1 MESRW
6 PKFISVRSLI
16 LLLLIAT
23 HYFSFV
29 KTVQAVGRVEEC
41 SALWLFKRSFSI
53 DESASGEPLSCAK
66 VASWTQH
73 GGERSNCCSWDGVE
87 CDEDSGHV
95 IGLDLRS
102 SCLYGSINSNSTLFH
117 LVHLQKLDLSDN
129 YFDWSEIPSRLG
141 HDLTSLTYLNLS
153 YSAFFGQIPSEISKL
168 SKLSTLDLSS
178 YSSHLKWTKRNLR
191 SLVQNLTNIK
201 KLHLREVDIY
211 STVPDILVNASS
223 LTSLQLDN
231 CGLYGEFPVGIFHL
245 PNLEVL
251 YVRSNSDLTG
261 YFPTFNKS
269 NVFKK
274 LDVTGTNFSGQLPTS
289 LGNLHSLIVFAISSC
304 NFHPNVPSSIGNL
317 TQLSYL
323 SMYSFNDVSK
333 GKLSVSFSWVGK
345 LTKLYHLSSLTSLQ
359 LDNCGL
365 YGEFPVGIFHLPNL
379 EVLYVRS
386 NSDLT
391 GYFPTFNKSNV
402 FKKLDVTGTN
412 FSGQLPTSL
421 GNLHSLILFAISW
434 CNFHPNVPSSIGDLT
449 QLSYLDM
456 SSFNDVSKG
465 ELSVSF
471 SWVGK
476 LTKLYHLDLGDTNI
490 EGEFPSFVSNLTQL
504 EFLNLAA
511 NAISGQ
517 IPSWLMKFTQL
528 TSLSLGDN
536 NLQGPIPR
544 SLFQL
549 KNLEYLLLSGN
560 NLSGLVEF
568 DQFSKLK
575 KLKGLELSNNM
586 LSVEIRNDLSATLP
600 KLQTLALGFCNL
612 TEFPKFLKNQSELT
626 ELDLSGNYI
635 HGPIPKWVWNATIET
650 LLDLRLYDNSLTGFD
665 QYPGILPWTNLIF
678 LTLGFNKLQGP
689 LPIPPQSIRFYAVE
703 NNEYTGEIS
712 PLFCNFNNLQVLKL
726 SNNNL
731 SGMLPQ
737 CLGNSSVLEIL
748 ALHNNFLKGY
758 IPPICP
764 SKTSLRIVD
773 FSYNQLQGKLPR
785 GVMNCT
791 QLKVLNFANNQMS
804 DIFPSWLGALPELR
818 ILILRSNGFHGV
830 IGKPATKHE
839 FPKLRIIDLS
849 NNGFSGMLP
858 SNYLENW
865 NSMKY
870 VDENQRTYFYVY
882 TDVVDGHYFYY
893 HYAMTI
899 RGKGVELKY
908 EKTPYLLTLIDLSSN
923 RFEGEIPEG
932 PVGNLR
938 GLVLLNLSNNSLTG
952 HIPSS
957 LGDLAALESLDLSQ
971 NQLSGRIP
979 SNLAQLTFLAYFNVS
994 HNHLSGPIPLG
1005 EQFDTFQEDSYE
1017 GNSGLCGKSLPKKC
1031 EDSESSKL
1039 PPPSIVGEEEDS
1051 VFQIALDWYVV
1062 LPGVVSG
1069 LIVGVV
1075 VGNIWTTKKHEWFVE
1090 TFSRRRKPRGTR
1102 ARRGRRT

>member
-1 MESRW
+1 MGMESRW

-23 HYFSFV
+23 HYVSFV
-29 KTVQAVGRVEEC
+29 KTVQAVGGVEEC
-41 SALWLFKRSFSI
+41 SALLLFKRSFSI

-87 CDEDSGHV
+87 CDEDSSHV

-117 LVHLQKLDLSDN
+117 LIHLQRLDLSDN
-129 YFDWSEIPSRLG
+129 DFDGSEIPSRLG

-153 YSAFFGQIPSEISKL
+153 NSAFFGQIPSEISKL
-168 SKLSTLDLSS
+168 SKLSTLDLTS
-178 YSSHLKWTKRNLR
+178 YSSDLKLRKGNLR
-191 SLVQNLTNIK
+191 RLVQNLTNIK
-201 KLHLREVDIY
+201 RLHLTGVDIY

-223 LTSLQLDN
+223 LTSLKLN
-231 CGLYGEFPVGIFHL
+231 YCGLYGEFPVGIFHL

-251 YVRSNSDLTG
+251 YVDANSNLTG

-274 LDVTGTNFSGQLPTS
+274 LVVGGTNFSGQLPTS
-289 LGNLHSLIVFAISSC
+289 LGNLHSLIMFEISLC

-317 TQLSYL
+317 TQLGYL
-323 SMYSFNDVSK
+323 AMYSFNGVSE
-333 GKLSVSFSWVGK
+333 GKPSVSFS
-345 LTKLYHLSSLTSLQ
+345 
-359 LDNCGL
+359 C
-365 YGEFPVGIFHLPNL
+365 
-379 EVLYVRS
+379 
-386 NSDLT
+386 
-391 GYFPTFNKSNV
+391 
-402 FKKLDVTGTN
+402 
-412 FSGQLPTSL
+412 
-421 GNLHSLILFAISW
+421 
-434 CNFHPNVPSSIGDLT
+434 
-449 QLSYLDM
+449 
-456 SSFNDVSKG
+456 
-465 ELSVSF
+465 
-471 SWVGK
+471 VGK
-476 LTKLYHLDLGDTNI
+476 LTKLYHLDLGYTNI
-490 EGEFPSFVSNLTQL
+490 KGEFLSFVSNLTQL
-504 EFLNLAA
+504 EFLDLSSNDV
-511 NAISGQ
+511 SGQ
-517 IPSWLMKFTQL
+517 IPSWLMKLTQL
-528 TSLSLGDN
+528 TSLNLGDN

-544 SLFQL
+544 SLFKL
-549 KNLEYLLLSGN
+549 KNLENLLLSGN

-575 KLKGLELSNNM
+575 KLKGLDLSNNM
-586 LSVEIRNDLSATLP
+586 LSMEIRNDLSATLP
-600 KLQTLALGFCNL
+600 KLQTLVLGSCNL
-612 TEFPKFLKNQSELT
+612 KEFPNFLKNQTELT
-626 ELDLSGNYI
+626 VLDLYDNKIQGR
-635 HGPIPKWVWNATIET
+635 IPKWVSNATRET
-650 LLDLRLYDNSLTGFD
+650 LSGLYLGNNFLTGFD
-665 QYPGILPWTNLIF
+665 QNHGILQWTNLTV
-678 LTLGFNKLQGP
+678 LALGSNMLQGP
-689 LPIPPQSIRFYAVE
+689 LPIPPQSIRFYNVE
-703 NNEYTGEIS
+703 NNEFTGEIS

-731 SGMLPQ
+731 NGMLPQ

-748 ALHNNFLKGY
+748 ALHNNFFNGY

-791 QLKVLNFANNQMS
+791 QLKVLNCANNHMS

-858 SNYLENW
+858 SNYLEIW

-870 VDENQRTYFYVY
+870 VDENQRPYFEVY
-882 TDVVDGHYFYY
+882 TDVISGQYFYND
-893 HYAMTI
+893 YAMTI
-899 RGKGVELKY
+899 SGKGVELKY
-908 EKTPYLLTLIDLSSN
+908 EKTPYLLRLIDLSSN
-923 RFEGEIPEG
+923 RFEGKIPEG

-1005 EQFDTFQEDSYE
+1005 KQFDTFQEDSYE

-1031 EDSESSKL
+1031 EDSESSMR
-1039 PPPSIVGEEEDS
+1039 PPPSIVEEDEDS

-1062 LPGVVSG
+1062 VPGVVSG

-1102 ARRGRRT
+1102 ARKGRRT

>member
-1 MESRW
+1 MYFFCLENFG
-6 PKFISVRSLI
+6 PGCNLVRSLI

-29 KTVQAVGRVEEC
+29 QTVWAVGRVEEC
-41 SALWLFKRSFSI
+41 FALLLFKRSFSI

-66 VASWTQH
+66 VESWTEH

-87 CDEDSGHV
+87 CNEDSSHV

-117 LVHLQKLDLSDN
+117 LIHLQRLDLSDN
-129 YFDWSEIPSRLG
+129 DFDGSEIPSRLG

-153 YSAFFGQIPSEISKL
+153 NSAFFGQIPSEISKL
-168 SKLSTLDLSS
+168 SKLSTLDLTS
-178 YSSHLKWTKRNLR
+178 YSSHLKLTKGNLR

-201 KLHLREVDIY
+201 KLHLSGVDIY

-251 YVRSNSDLTG
+251 YVSSNSDLTG

-274 LDVTGTNFSGQLPTS
+274 LDVADTNFSGQLPTS
-289 LGNLHSLIVFAISSC
+289 LGNLHSLIVFAISGC
-304 NFHPNVPSSIGNL
+304 NFHPNVPSSFGNL

-323 SMYSFNDVSK
+323 SMSSFNDVSK
-333 GKLSVSFSWVGK
+333 GVLSVSFSWVGK
-345 LTKLYHLSSLTSLQ
+345 LTKLYHLS
-359 LDNCGL
+359 
-365 YGEFPVGIFHLPNL
+365 
-379 EVLYVRS
+379 
-386 NSDLT
+386 
-391 GYFPTFNKSNV
+391 
-402 FKKLDVTGTN
+402 
-412 FSGQLPTSL
+412 
-421 GNLHSLILFAISW
+421 
-434 CNFHPNVPSSIGDLT
+434 
-449 QLSYLDM
+449 
-456 SSFNDVSKG
+456 
-465 ELSVSF
+465 
-471 SWVGK
+471 
-476 LTKLYHLDLGDTNI
+476 LGDTNI

-511 NAISGQ
+511 NEISGQ
-517 IPSWLMKFTQL
+517 IPSWFMKLTQL
-528 TSLSLGDN
+528 TTLSLGDN

-544 SLFQL
+544 SLFHL
-549 KNLEYLLLSGN
+549 KNLEYLHLSGN

-612 TEFPKFLKNQSELT
+612 IEFPKFLKNQSELT
-626 ELDLSGNYI
+626 KLDLSDNYI

-650 LLDLRLYDNSLTGFD
+650 LLDLRLYDNFLTGFD
-665 QYPGILPWTNLIF
+665 QYPGILPWKNLIF
-678 LTLGFNKLQGP
+678 LTLGLNMLQGP

-703 NNEYTGEIS
+703 KNEYTGEIS
-712 PLFCNFNNLQVLKL
+712 PMFCNFNNLQVLEL

-748 ALHNNFLKGY
+748 SLHNNFFGGY

-785 GVMNCT
+785 GVMYCS
-791 QLKVLNFANNQMS
+791 QLRVLNFANNQMS
-804 DIFPSWLGALPELR
+804 DIFPSWFGALPELR

-839 FPKLRIIDLS
+839 FPNLRIIDLS
-849 NNGFSGMLP
+849 SNGFSGMFP
-858 SNYLENW
+858 SNYLEIW

-870 VDENQRTYFYVY
+870 VDENQRTYFEVY
-882 TDVVDGHYFYY
+882 TDVVGGQYFYF
-893 HYAMTI
+893 HYAMKI
-899 RGKGVELKY
+899 SGKGVDLKY

-994 HNHLSGPIPLG
+994 HNHLSGPIPIG

-1017 GNSGLCGKSLPKKC
+1017 GNSGLCGKYLPKKC
-1031 EDSESSKL
+1031 EDSDSSTR
-1039 PPPSIVGEEEDS
+1039 PPPSIVEEDEDS

-1062 LPGVVSG
+1062 LPGVTSG
-1069 LIVGVV
+1069 LIIGVV

>member
-1 MESRW
+1 MGMELWWS
-6 PKFISVRSLI
+6 KFISVCSFI
-16 LLLLIAT
+16 LLLLNAT
-23 HYFSFV
+23 HCFLV
-29 KTVQAVGRVEEC
+29 VQTQALGQIDEC
-41 SALWLFKRSFSI
+41 SALLQLKESFAINKSVST
-53 DESASGEPLSCAK
+53 DPLAYPK
-66 VASWTQH
+66 VSFWTRE
-73 GGERSNCCSWDGVE
+73 GDGNRSNCCSWDGVE

-95 IGLDLRS
+95 VGLNLGS
-102 SCLYGSINSNSTLFH
+102 SCLYGSINSNNTLFH
-117 LVHLQKLDLSDN
+117 LVHLQRLDLSDN
-129 YFDWSEIPSRLG
+129 HFNFSQIPSRFG
-141 HDLTSLTYLNLS
+141 HDLSSLTYLNLS
-153 YSAFFGQIPSEISKL
+153 NSLFSGQIPSEISKL
-168 SKLSTLDLSS
+168 SKLSTLDLSFNYQKVDDS
-178 YSSHLKWTKRNLR
+178 IPLKLTKGNLR

-201 KLHLREVDIY
+201 KLHLSGVDIY
-211 STVPDILVNASS
+211 STVPDISVNASS
-223 LTSLQLDN
+223 LTSLQLDH
-231 CGLYGEFPVGIFHL
+231 CGLYGEFPVGIFQL
-245 PNLEVL
+245 PNVEVL
-251 YVRSNSDLTG
+251 RVSYNSDLTG

-274 LDVTGTNFSGQLPTS
+274 LGVARTNFSGQLPTS
-289 LGNLHSLIVFAISSC
+289 LGNLHSLIVFSISSC

-323 SMYSFNDVSK
+323 SMSSFNDVSK
-333 GKLSVSFSWVGK
+333 GK
-345 LTKLYHLSSLTSLQ
+345 
-359 LDNCGL
+359 
-365 YGEFPVGIFHLPNL
+365 
-379 EVLYVRS
+379 
-386 NSDLT
+386 
-391 GYFPTFNKSNV
+391 
-402 FKKLDVTGTN
+402 
-412 FSGQLPTSL
+412 
-421 GNLHSLILFAISW
+421 
-434 CNFHPNVPSSIGDLT
+434 
-449 QLSYLDM
+449 M
-456 SSFNDVSKG
+456 
-465 ELSVSF
+465 
-471 SWVGK
+471 
-476 LTKLYHLDLGDTNI
+476 
-490 EGEFPSFVSNLTQL
+490 GEFPSFVSNLTQL
-504 EFLNLAA
+504 EFLDLSDNE
-511 NAISGQ
+511 IS
-517 IPSWLMKFTQL
+517 
-528 TSLSLGDN
+528 
-536 NLQGPIPR
+536 GPIPR

-549 KNLEYLLLSGN
+549 KNLEYLSLSRN
-560 NLSGLVEF
+560 NFSGLVEF

-612 TEFPKFLKNQSELT
+612 TEFPNFLKNQSELT
-626 ELDLSGNYI
+626 RLDLSGNYI
-635 HGPIPKWVWNATIET
+635 HGPIPQWFWNATRET
-650 LLDLRLYDNSLTGFD
+650 LSKLSLDYNFLTGFD
-665 QYPGILPWTNLIF
+665 QNQGILPWPNLTI
-678 LTLGFNKLQGP
+678 LSLQSNMLQGP
-689 LPIPPQSIRFYAVE
+689 LPIPPQSIKLYDVH

-712 PLFCNFNNLQVLKL
+712 PLFCNFNNLQILEL

-748 ALHNNFLKGY
+748 ALQNNLFNGY

-764 SKTSLRIVD
+764 SKTSLGIVD

-839 FPKLRIIDLS
+839 FPKLHIIDLS

-858 SNYLENW
+858 SNYLEIW

-870 VDENQRTYFYVY
+870 VDENRRTYFEVNS
-882 TDVVDGHYFYY
+882 DEVGGKYFRSD
-893 HYAMTI
+893 YAMTI
-899 RGKGVELKY
+899 SGKGVELKY
-908 EKTPYLLTLIDLSSN
+908 ERTPYLLTLIDLSSN

-1005 EQFDTFQEDSYE
+1005 KQFDTFQEDSYE
-1017 GNSGLCGKSLPKKC
+1017 GNSGLCGKYLPKKC
-1031 EDSESSKL
+1031 EDSESSTR
-1039 PPPSIVGEEEDS
+1039 PPPSIVEEDEDS

-1062 LPGVVSG
+1062 VPGVVSG

-1075 VGNIWTTKKHEWFVE
+1075 VGNI
-1090 TFSRRRKPRGTR
+1090 
-1102 ARRGRRT
+1102 

>member
-1 MESRW
+1 MGMESQW
-6 PKFISVRSLI
+6 PKFISIRSLI

-29 KTVQAVGRVEEC
+29 QTVWAVGRVEEC
-41 SALWLFKRSFSI
+41 FALLLFKRSFSI

-66 VASWTQH
+66 VESWTEH

-87 CDEDSGHV
+87 CNEDSSHV

-117 LVHLQKLDLSDN
+117 LIHLQRLDLSDN
-129 YFDWSEIPSRLG
+129 DFDGSEIPSRLG

-153 YSAFFGQIPSEISKL
+153 NSAFFGQIPSEISKL
-168 SKLSTLDLSS
+168 SKLSTLDLTS
-178 YSSHLKWTKRNLR
+178 YSSHLKLTKGNLR

-201 KLHLREVDIY
+201 KLHLSGVDIY

-251 YVRSNSDLTG
+251 YVSSNSDLTG

-274 LDVTGTNFSGQLPTS
+274 LDVADTNFSGQLPTS
-289 LGNLHSLIVFAISSC
+289 LGNLHSLIVFAISGC
-304 NFHPNVPSSIGNL
+304 NFHPNVPSSFGNL

-323 SMYSFNDVSK
+323 SMSSFNDVSK
-333 GKLSVSFSWVGK
+333 AVLSVSFPWVGK
-345 LTKLYHLSSLTSLQ
+345 LTKLYHLS
-359 LDNCGL
+359 
-365 YGEFPVGIFHLPNL
+365 
-379 EVLYVRS
+379 
-386 NSDLT
+386 
-391 GYFPTFNKSNV
+391 
-402 FKKLDVTGTN
+402 
-412 FSGQLPTSL
+412 
-421 GNLHSLILFAISW
+421 
-434 CNFHPNVPSSIGDLT
+434 
-449 QLSYLDM
+449 
-456 SSFNDVSKG
+456 
-465 ELSVSF
+465 
-471 SWVGK
+471 
-476 LTKLYHLDLGDTNI
+476 LGDTNI

-511 NAISGQ
+511 NEISGQ
-517 IPSWLMKFTQL
+517 IPSWFMKLTQL
-528 TSLSLGDN
+528 TTLSLGDN

-544 SLFQL
+544 SLFHL
-549 KNLEYLLLSGN
+549 KNLEYLHLSGN

-612 TEFPKFLKNQSELT
+612 IEFPKFLKNQSELT
-626 ELDLSGNYI
+626 KLDLSDNYI

-650 LLDLRLYDNSLTGFD
+650 LLDLRLYDNFLTGFD
-665 QYPGILPWTNLIF
+665 QYPGILPWKNLIF
-678 LTLGFNKLQGP
+678 LTLGLNMLQGP

-703 NNEYTGEIS
+703 KNEYTGEIS
-712 PLFCNFNNLQVLKL
+712 PMFCNFNNLQVLEL

-748 ALHNNFLKGY
+748 SLHNNFFGGY

-785 GVMNCT
+785 GVMYCS
-791 QLKVLNFANNQMS
+791 QLRVLNFANNQMS
-804 DIFPSWLGALPELR
+804 DIFPSWFGALPELR

-839 FPKLRIIDLS
+839 FPNLRIIDLS
-849 NNGFSGMLP
+849 SNGFSGMFP
-858 SNYLENW
+858 SNYLEIW

-870 VDENQRTYFYVY
+870 VDENQRTYFEVY
-882 TDVVDGHYFYY
+882 TDVVGGQYFYF
-893 HYAMTI
+893 HYAMKI
-899 RGKGVELKY
+899 SGKGVDLKY

-994 HNHLSGPIPLG
+994 HNHLSGPIPIG

-1017 GNSGLCGKSLPKKC
+1017 GNSGLCGKYLPKKC
-1031 EDSESSKL
+1031 EDSDSSTR
-1039 PPPSIVGEEEDS
+1039 PPPSIVEEDEDS

-1062 LPGVVSG
+1062 LPGVTSG
-1069 LIVGVV
+1069 LIIGVV